1 MAAMRAP
8 ETIDALRAVRARRGQ
23 SERVTVRLH
32 DALAGP
38 MEGTALVLDVLAA
51 VERITLA
58 AANGSEAAVVNEANR
73 LGHRA
78 TVAGFE
84 FHRIAGRIDGP
95 EAA

>member
-8 ETIDALRAVRARRGQ
+8 ETIEALRAAQVRRGQ

-38 MEGTALVLDVLAA
+38 LEGTALVADILAA
-51 VERITLA
+51 VERIGVA
-58 AANGSEAAVVNEANR
+58 VANGSRMAVENEANR

-78 TVAGFE
+78 AMARIE
-84 FHRIAGRIDGP
+84 FRRIAALIDGP
-95 EAA
+95 DAA